1 MDESDFPALY
11 GAADSASNEA
21 QANLLL
27 AYKANSWL
35 LVGGAAIALA
45 STMTSWLAIIAAL
58 VFIAS
63 LLVYGFAQYR
73 DFQGRWYQA
82 RALAESVKTA
92 TWRLMMSADPFADDD
107 PASNLERFRRLL
119 TELIRDNQGIG
130 EHLSGDWSKQDQI
143 TVRMREVLGSS
154 FAEKKTLYASARI
167 QDQRSWYARR
177 AKENRRDSRKCFIW
191 LCCAYGAAIILL
203 LVRIALPAAR
213 YLPIEVLAVVA
224 SSMIG
229 WKQLRR
235 FDELASAYG
244 LTAHELGVIQSRYD
258 SVADDVGL
266 GEFVSDSEN
275 AFSREHTQ
283 WAARRDH

>member
-1 MDESDFPALY
+1 MDESDYPALY

-27 AYKANSWL
+27 AYKVNSWL
-35 LVGGAAIALA
+35 LASGAAIALA
-45 STMTSWLAIIAAL
+45 STMTSWLAIIAAV

-92 TWRLMMSADPFADDD
+92 TWRLMMSADPFGDDD
-107 PASNLERFRRLL
+107 PESNLERFRRLL

-143 TVRMREVLGSS
+143 TIRMREVLESP
-154 FAEKKTLYASARI
+154 FVERKTLYSRARI
-167 QDQRSWYARR
+167 EEQRSWYARR
-177 AKENRRDSRKCFIW
+177 AKENRRDSRNCFIW
-191 LCCAYGAAIILL
+191 VCVAYGAAIILL
-203 LVRIALPAAR
+203 LVRIAVPQAQ
-213 YLPIEVLAVVA
+213 YLPIEVFAVVA
-224 SSMIG
+224 SGMIG

-244 LTAHELGVIQSRYD
+244 LTAHELGIVQSRYD
-258 SVADDVGL
+258 SVVDDAAL
-266 GEFVSDSEN
+266 GDFVSDSEN